1 MRICVIFTGGTIGS
15 VLDETGYIGPKE
27 GTTFRVLKQFEE
39 EYNEDIEFEI
49 IEPYRILSENLD
61 AGHLTK
67 LFSAVKDVLEKNEV
81 DGIIV
86 THGTDTLQY
95 GAAMLGYVFGG
106 ATIPIVLVSSNYV
119 LDDIRANGL
128 INFRYAVEFIK
139 GQYGAGVF
147 VSYCNKGES
156 PTIHRGTRLQPLVPY
171 SDYVAS
177 VQDTWYGRFEKG
189 DYIPNSEYRV
199 IDGQVALCS
208 DDKKIQLRKDAR
220 EILFIHPSIGMTY
233 PKLTDEIRVVL
244 HGSYHSGTIGVGE
257 SLQRFVQETRQL
269 QTPIYLTGLLSGADA
284 YETVQAYRD
293 LGIRPLHTSSEIA
306 QYCKLWLALSNELD
320 IECVMGTSVAE
331 DWI

>member
-1 MRICVIFTGGTIGS
+1 MKICVIFTGGTIGS

-27 GTTFRVLKQFEE
+27 GTSFRVLKQYEE
-39 EYNEDIEFEI
+39 EYNEDVEFET

-61 AGHLTK
+61 AVHLMK
-67 LFSAVKDVLEKNEV
+67 LFKTIRKVLDKNEV

-106 ATIPIVLVSSNYV
+106 ARIPIVLVSSNYV

-139 GQYGAGVF
+139 GLYGTGVF
-147 VSYCNKGES
+147 VSYCNRDEN
-156 PTIHRGTRLQPLVPY
+156 PTIHRATRLQPLIPY

-177 VQDTWYGRFEKG
+177 VQDSWYGRFEKEN
-189 DYIPNSEYRV
+189 YISNSEYHV

-208 DDKKIQLRKDAR
+208 DDKKIQLTDDVGG
-220 EILFIHPSIGMTY
+220 ILFVHPSVGMRY
-233 PKLTDEIRVVL
+233 PKLTADVKVVL
-244 HGSYHSGTIGVGE
+244 HGSYHSGTICVGE
-257 SLQRFVQETRQL
+257 SLQCFAQEAKQF
-269 QTPIYLTGLLSGADA
+269 QIPIYLTGLLSGAHA
-284 YETVQAYRD
+284 YETVQVYRN
-293 LGIRPLHTSSEIA
+293 LGIQPLHTSSEIA

-320 IECVMGTSVAE
+320 VESIMSCSVAE